1 MFISSK
7 MRLFLISFLVLNTS
21 ISAKTTSKIVLVSEN
36 FNLTASHF
44 FQNDTT
50 DLLVKAFKKGH
61 SKNEII
67 SIPKGKRPDPSNYLK
82 WRYRHRH
89 QRNFRRGAS
98 FLTKKQVLDKY
109 GRAILGRQDGL
120 FVMCKKEMDDLIH
133 KANGQLSYVETEL
146 GIPSGIWKNAEIIRI
161 DIRKPKN
168 LNSDCHLAMKLVLT
182 NYGFQ
187 VESCQMAIWNQ
198 LLILFQKVNIRKQ
211 QSF

>member
-1 MFISSK
+1 